1 MPVTPPRR
9 PNPKN
14 PISLHTVDRRI
25 HPQPGVLYR
34 VLEPGWTKLWGHNLE
49 WKDAKALKTSIA
61 NKRLSSTVM
70 TEAEDL
76 PIPDRFKD
84 AAKAAFEKF
93 MADVPVTPVA
103 PPAPPMVAPTAPA
116 FPANRPSPQLI
127 AIQGSALAA
136 AGDAAK
142 EAQARHEAALRRAQY
157 KKEQEDA
164 QKETERLAQ
173 EADADELAGGA
184 DVGEAELHDFLA
196 STGGMPTDAEI
207 KEAKQKAAKAA
218 AAAAANKPQQ

>member
-14 PISLHTVDRRI
+14 PISFHTVDRRI
-25 HPQPGVLYR
+25 HPYPGVLYR
-34 VLEPGWTKLWGHNLE
+34 VLEPGWTKLWGHSLE

-70 TEAEDL
+70 IEAEDL
-76 PIPDRFKD
+76 PVPERFKE
-84 AAKAAFEKF
+84 AAMAAFEKI
-93 MADVPVTPVA
+93 AAATPVTPVT
-103 PPAPPMVAPTAPA
+103 PPVVAPNAPL
-116 FPANRPSPQLI
+116 FPANRPLPPQLV
-127 AIQGSALAA
+127 AIQGNALAA

-142 EAQARHEAALRRAQY
+142 EAEARHEAAKRRAEY
-157 KKEQEDA
+157 KKQREDA
-164 QKETERLAQ
+164 QKEADRLAQ
-173 EADADELAGGA
+173 QADADELAGGA
-184 DVGEAELHDFLA
+184 DVGDAELHDFLA
-196 STGGMPTDAEI
+196 STGEMPTDAEI